1 MADWKKTAELVFD
14 TVSDAWQL
22 VILTVIPTPASST
35 NSNEKMRALHL
46 SALVT
51 ITILAIWLATTTRTG
66 VAQKFD
72 ALVFIILAIFY
83 FTFSSWVI
91 FGLLKLTSEYEP
103 RGDTITDSLA
113 LVIGFN
119 LLAVFAATCIVQA
132 DVFIGFN
139 ISNAKLHSLALWAAV
154 TAAAIITFGRTI
166 LLARTRSASSLLKAT
181 LIVCTLA
188 ILAGFFLYELIYS
201 A

>member
-14 TVSDAWQL
+14 TASDAWQL

-35 NSNEKMRALHL
+35 NSTEKMRALHL

-72 ALVFIILAIFY
+72 ALVFIILAIVY
-83 FTFSSWVI
+83 FPFSSGVVY
-91 FGLLKLTSEYEP
+91 GLLKLTSQYEP

-119 LLAVFAATCIVQA
+119 WLAVSAATCIVKA

-139 ISNAKLHSLALWAAV
+139 ISTPK
-154 TAAAIITFGRTI
+154 
-166 LLARTRSASSLLKAT
+166 
-181 LIVCTLA
+181 
-188 ILAGFFLYELIYS
+188 
-201 A
+201 

>member
-35 NSNEKMRALHL
+35 NSSEKMRALHL

-91 FGLLKLTSEYEP
+91 FGLLKLTSQYEP

-139 ISNAKLHSLALWAAV
+139 ISNTKLHSLALWAAV

-166 LLARTRSASSLLKAT
+166 FLARTRSASSLLKAT

-188 ILAGFFLYELIYS
+188 ILAGLFLYELIYS